1 MLWIITVP
9 KTAFK
14 YLVNSILVALA
25 TLSSTS
31 SKLMWKRKRHHQQ
44 WSNFLHQ
51 WWWWWWQRKRRI
63 WCHPRFELLPT
74 KPRTNHQEI
83 KCPKAMFTIHSNLCQ
98 CYQLEKKLK
107 MVALKLRNFISSVRH
122 TDHRSKVFQDCKLSY
137 LKWKNKILWIS
148 KGNKVFYNSKTS
160 LQSFWC
166 QNPIRKR

>member
-9 KTAFK
+9 QTAFK
-14 YLVNSILVALA
+14 YLGNSILVALA

-51 WWWWWWQRKRRI
+51 WWWWWWWQRKRRI

-83 KCPKAMFTIHSNLCQ
+83 KCPKAMLLTLFTIHSNLCQ
-98 CYQLEKKLK
+98 CYQLEKKKWKWVLWNCRIFTLCDFS
-107 MVALKLRNFISSVRH
+107 LKLIPMKF
-122 TDHRSKVFQDCKLSY
+122 
-137 LKWKNKILWIS
+137 WI
-148 KGNKVFYNSKTS
+148 
-160 LQSFWC
+160 
-166 QNPIRKR
+166 

>member
-1 MLWIITVP
+1 MLWIIIVP
-9 KTAFK
+9 QTAFK

-83 KCPKAMFTIHSNLCQ
+83 KCPKAMLLTLFTIHSNLCQ
-98 CYQLEKKLK
+98 CYQLEKKMK
-107 MVALKLRNFISSVRH
+107 MGALKLQNFYVMWFFIKIDSYEVLNLNLVH
-122 TDHRSKVFQDCKLSY
+122 FDTLIAVPKFSKIANY
-137 LKWKNKILWIS
+137 LTWNERIKYL
-148 KGNKVFYNSKTS
+148 
-160 LQSFWC
+160 
-166 QNPIRKR
+166 